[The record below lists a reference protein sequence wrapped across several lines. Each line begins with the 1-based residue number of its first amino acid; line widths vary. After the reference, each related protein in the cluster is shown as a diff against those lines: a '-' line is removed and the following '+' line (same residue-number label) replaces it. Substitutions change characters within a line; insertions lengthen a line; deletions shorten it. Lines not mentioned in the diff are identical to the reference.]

1 MFGECH
7 KIFILNK
14 YSFTFLSM
22 WKDDNQVLT
31 LNLISD
37 SASKVIQ
44 HILIMS

>member
-14 YSFTFLSM
+14 YSFSFLSM
-22 WKDDNQVLT
+22 WEDANQVLT
-31 LNLISD
+31 LDLVSD

-44 HILIMS
+44 HILIMP